1 MSLRRV
7 DMEQI
12 LIKKLRKTSRFAL
25 IAVGLLAACV
35 PAAVQT
41 QSIEIPSPRP
51 TENEVADNPVP
62 NTGTAISPSPA
73 PTATEEPDFR
83 DFLFVPLLPRDGIR
97 PIYEPD
103 FVEAPDSPLDENELV
118 MGVAIQ
124 GEAKAY
130 PVTVLRFREM
140 VDDELGGLPI
150 LVTW

>member
-1 MSLRRV
+1 MV
-7 DMEQI
+7 PK
-12 LIKKLRKTSRFAL
+12 LIKKLRKASRFAL

-41 QSIEIPSPRP
+41 QSIEIPSPNP
-51 TENEVADNPVP
+51 TEDEVIDSPIQDP
-62 NTGTAISPSPA
+62 TISSSPA

-83 DFLFVPLLPRDGIR
+83 DFVFVPLLPKDGIR

-118 MGVAIQ
+118 MGVAIK